1 MIEGFLHKKGPG
13 SDSDMRFVK
22 VVFMTGNLRLGQ
34 NKWELVVRCDEV
46 LMMIKS
52 GDWNIPIKADANSK

>member
-1 MIEGFLHKKGPG
+1 
-13 SDSDMRFVK
+13 
-22 VVFMTGNLRLGQ
+22 MTGNLRLGQ